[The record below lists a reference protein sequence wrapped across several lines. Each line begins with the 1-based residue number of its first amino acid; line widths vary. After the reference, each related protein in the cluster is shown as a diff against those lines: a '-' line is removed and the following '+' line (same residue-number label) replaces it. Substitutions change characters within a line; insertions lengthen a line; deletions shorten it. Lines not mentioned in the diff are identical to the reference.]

1 VLAPVAE
8 GRCNASIAHQL
19 SVTDGTV
26 EKHVRGILM
35 KLRLTEIAHDHRRV
49 LAALTFLESR

>member
-1 VLAPVAE
+1 VAE

-35 KLRLTEIAHDHRRV
+35 KLRLTETAHDHRRV